1 MVVDTMENL
10 EKYVSLNPL
19 FEEVVKFVKEH
30 DLMTLEVGKHPIK
43 GDDLF
48 LNIAVAKGKTDEEAV
63 FETHRR
69 MLDIQIPL
77 DAPEAYGFIP
87 LSDLPEAEY
96 NDAKDVTK
104 YPGVASPTLV
114 NCKPGDF
121 AIFWPQDGHKPCVG
135 SGEIRKAIF
144 KVRA

>member
-77 DAPEAYGFIP
+77 DAPEAYGYIP

-96 NDAKDVTK
+96 NDAKDVAK

>member
-1 MVVDTMENL
+1 MENL

-77 DAPEAYGFIP
+77 DAPEAYGYIP

-104 YPGVASPTLV
+104 YLGVASPTLV

>member
-1 MVVDTMENL
+1 MENL

-77 DAPEAYGFIP
+77 DAPEAYGYIP

-104 YPGVASPTLV
+104 YPGVPSPTLV

>member
-1 MVVDTMENL
+1 MENL

-77 DAPEAYGFIP
+77 DAPEAYGYIP

-96 NDAKDVTK
+96 NDAKDVSK
-104 YPGVASPTLV
+104 YPDLMADSYVT
-114 NCKPGDF
+114 CQPGMF
-121 AIFWPQDGHKPCVG
+121 AIFFPQDGHAPCI
-135 SGEIRKAIF
+135 SAAPEIKKVIF
-144 KVRA
+144 KVKCK

>member
-1 MVVDTMENL
+1 MENL

-77 DAPEAYGFIP
+77 DAPEAYGYIP

-96 NDAKDVTK
+96 NDAKDVIK

>member
-77 DAPEAYGFIP
+77 DAPEAYGYIP

-96 NDAKDVTK
+96 NDAKYVTK
-104 YPGVASPTLV
+104 YPGVASPTRV
-114 NCKPGDF
+114 NCNPRDF
-121 AIFWPQDGHKPCVG
+121 PIF
-135 SGEIRKAIF
+135 
-144 KVRA
+144 

>member
-63 FETHRR
+63 FETLRR

-77 DAPEAYGFIP
+77 DAPEAYGYIP

-96 NDAKDVTK
+96 YDAKDVTK
-104 YPGVASPTLV
+104 YPGVVSPTLV
-114 NCKPGDF
+114 NCKPGDY
-121 AIFWPQDGHKPCVG
+121 AMFWPHDGHKPCVG